1 MNLYCWGKSGLQT
14 CGMHGTTPFPGCR
27 LDEHPMCYN
36 VNRTQTEIFGTRTNQ
51 LFKKS
56 SLFIPP
62 VDIGLAKALVKAM
75 KTILGLSMVPRCSVE
90 SVPGGARN
98 TPCPTGTFKMS
109 GASCYTNCKC
119 RKPCP
124 PAMEFCDR
132 TTFCYN
138 PHETTCAKIKES
150 QAIAMISF
158 VLNFIPSAGA
168 IKSAIQGVRAA
179 KNLGKAAVKAAMKK
193 AVKDCAKDVR
203 DNLLQSAIQNAG
215 KYYAVNGK
223 AMKAKYLEAILDS
236 DVDEGN
242 LVTEVVFESFAA
254 HDELKSDIEDFAK
267 KVDPTGISGVIDAF
281 NAESCGNVSEPMKT
295 VATNSAFDYLPLCM
309 FEGASVGDC
318 THSNHQVTV
327 R

>member
-1 MNLYCWGKSGLQT
+1 VYGVGEVEVS
-14 CGMHGTTPFPGCR
+14 P
-27 LDEHPMCYN
+27 
-36 VNRTQTEIFGTRTNQ
+36 NQ

-75 KTILGLSMVPRCSVE
+75 KTILGLSMVPKCSVE
-90 SVPGGARN
+90 TIPGGARN
-98 TPCPTGTFKMS
+98 TRCPTDTFKLT

-119 RKPCP
+119 RLQCP
-124 PAMEFCDR
+124 PAMEFCDM
-132 TTFCYN
+132 TKFCYN
-138 PHETTCAKIKES
+138 PHETTCARIKEN
-150 QAIAMISF
+150 QAIALISF
-158 VLNFIPSAGA
+158 FLNFIPSASA
-168 IKSAIQGVRAA
+168 IKQAIHGVRAA

-203 DNLLQSAIQNAG
+203 DNLLTSAIQNAG
-215 KYYAVNGK
+215 KYFAVNGK
-223 AMKAKYLEAILDS
+223 TIKTKYLRAILDS

-254 HDELKSDIEDFAK
+254 HDDLKSDIEDFAK
-267 KVDPTGISGVIDAF
+267 KVDPTGISSVIDAF
-281 NAESCGNVSEPMKT
+281 NAKGCENVSEPMKT
-295 VATNSAFDYLPLCM
+295 VASNSAFDYLPLCM

-318 THSNHQVTV
+318 THSNHYVTV